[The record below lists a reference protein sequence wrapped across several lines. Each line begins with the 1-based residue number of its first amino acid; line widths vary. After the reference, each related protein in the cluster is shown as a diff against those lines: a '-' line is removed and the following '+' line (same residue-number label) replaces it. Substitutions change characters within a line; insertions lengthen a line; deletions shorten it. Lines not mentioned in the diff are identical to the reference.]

1 MCLSDSVQLA
11 VGEKCDMKVIAGGI
25 EGSFISTSTLQ
36 LSKGDYAV
44 WNWNELTPGAT
55 STPLY

>member
-11 VGEKCDMKVIAGGI
+11 VGKKCDMKVIVGAI
-25 EGSFISTSTLQ
+25 EGSFVSTCTLQ

-44 WNWNELTPGAT
+44 WNWDKLTQGT
-55 STPLY
+55 TI